1 MKKKLLIIFQ
11 KCLFISSISMMLFQN
26 VQSDEVYN
34 KGRKIF
40 LEKGNC
46 AMCHTLAEAGS
57 KGNIG
62 PNLNEI
68 KPNMMRVI
76 NAVTNGIGVMPAF
89 QEMLSTS
96 EIESVAKY
104 VSESSN
110 K

>member
-1 MKKKLLIIFQ
+1 MEKKLLIIFQ
-11 KCLFISSISMMLFQN
+11 KCLFISLISMMFFQN
-26 VQSDEVYN
+26 VQSDEVYD

-68 KPNMMRVI
+68 KPDMMRVI
-76 NAVTNGIGVMPAF
+76 NVVTNGIGVMPSF

-96 EIESVAKY
+96 EIEFVAKY